1 MSRRARHYREAE
13 RLLEVL
19 SPDNTLAMKVRVLT
33 LWEVQVHARTAPR
46 RPGRGVVAVDARS
59 NWPTVVASAVRRATR
74 YAERLHDSARSGS
87 SMGLRPSMR

>member
-33 LWEVQVHARTAPR
+33 LWEVQVHARCT
-46 RPGRGVVAVDARS
+46 
-59 NWPTVVASAVRRATR
+59 T
-74 YAERLHDSARSGS
+74 SARP
-87 SMGLRPSMR
+87 RCRCR